1 MSFNLVDFVKDQ
13 IADQVSGYV
22 GNMLGGD
29 TQKSKSLLEGAI
41 PALLGGLMHTA
52 TNPTGAKNMF
62 DTLQKTDDSILDN
75 LGDMLSGDKSNS
87 LIDMGTNMLSSVLGG
102 NNSSTLNNLINAVS
116 GFAGVDKNN
125 TKSIMGLLAPLILG
139 VIKRKLVGDGG
150 FSVDGLINMF
160 TGQKENITKA
170 LPKGLNLNF
179 DTDIA
184 DNISDA
190 THEAAREGKS
200 FLGKI
205 LPLLLLLA
213 AAWIAYN
220 LFFKGASTTQSSA
233 AHTTTTQ
240 VTEANLGE
248 HIDSTMKELMS
259 TLSGIKDV
267 SSAKAA
273 VPKLTEAVNNLG
285 TYAAMLDKLPANVQ
299 DQIRKYIRQYLPQL
313 KDALNKVGSIPGV
326 GAIIQ
331 PVVENLSEKLA
342 MLQ

>member
-1 MSFNLVDFVKDQ
+1 MSFNLVDIVKDQ

-22 GNMLGGD
+22 GNMLGAD

-41 PALLGGLMHTA
+41 PALLGGLMHTSS
-52 TNPTGAKNMF
+52 NPAGAKNMF
-62 DTLQKTDDSILDN
+62 DTLQNTDDSILDN
-75 LGDMLSGDKSNS
+75 LGDMLSGDKSSS
-87 LIDMGTNMLSSVLGG
+87 LIDMGTNVLSSVLGG
-102 NNSSTLNNLINAVS
+102 NNSSTLNNIINAVS
-116 GFAGVDKNN
+116 GFGGVDKGS

-150 FSVDGLINMF
+150 FDVGSLINMF

-179 DTDIA
+179 DNDIA
-184 DNISDA
+184 DNISDT

-220 LFFKGASTTQSSA
+220 LFFKGASTQSA
-233 AHTTTTQ
+233 THTTTTQ

-248 HIDSTMKELMS
+248 HIDGTMKNLMS

-273 VPKLTEAVNNLG
+273 VPKLTETVNNLG

-299 DQIRKYIRQYLPQL
+299 DQIRKYIGQYLPKL

-331 PVVENLSEKLA
+331 PVVENLSAKLA